1 MKKKEDCQVLNLL
14 DGGEQIC
21 QVKEHLTRMRIKAER
36 FRAGWTRLPASS
48 GKGRIRRAKGVS
60 ALLLAGVATK
70 TEQKIKSKNPPRLKN
85 PKIKINQGKSSLTNC
100 H

>member
-1 MKKKEDCQVLNLL
+1 MKKEEDCQVLNLL
-14 DGGEQIC
+14 DTGEQIC

-48 GKGRIRRAKGVS
+48 GKGRIRKAKGVL

-70 TEQKIKSKNPPRLKN
+70 TEQKIQSKNPQGS
-85 PKIKINQGKSSLTNC
+85 KIQKSK
-100 H
+100 